1 MLEISPLVM
10 TISGFG
16 GHLTLAEFLQT
27 MQIFRCDSRDKEI
40 CKLGD
45 NGECP
50 ADCSFRAVKSEKGD
64 IVCFYDDE
72 QIWERCTWN
81 EHTNFNSFAPGIV
94 MLVFATKN
102 WRRVGGENGN
112 RRAHKLITLLEEFE
126 LTDEDKEALQL
137 ANFGT
142 SLINGFHK
150 NKKPNTRGRAL
161 DVQLFRV
168 NNSTKEMIQ
177 KTPNDEKLSN
187 KMRKV
192 GSFFSSVG
200 STCSNEGGTG
210 AKGAS
215 RRAGSFL
222 EGSTSSSEGGGG
234 GMGGTRQVWESVES
248 EGVQGARCI
257 EQ

>member
-1 MLEISPLVM
+1 
-10 TISGFG
+10 
-16 GHLTLAEFLQT
+16 

-50 ADCSFRAVKSEKGD
+50 AECSLRAVKSEKGD

-72 QIWERCTWN
+72 QMWERCTWN

-94 MLVFATKN
+94 MLVFATT
-102 WRRVGGENGN
+102 GEGWVEKMETAARTNSSPWPGIIFFLVFYTVSFYLFLN
-112 RRAHKLITLLEEFE
+112 LFIGVILEEFE
-126 LTDEDKEALQL
+126 LTDEDKQALQL

-150 NKKPNTRGRAL
+150 NKKPNARGRAL
-161 DVQLFRV
+161 AVQLFRV

-192 GSFFSSVG
+192 GSFFSSAG
-200 STCSNEGGTG
+200 STCSNEGGAG

-222 EGSTSSSEGGGG
+222 EGST
-234 GMGGTRQVWESVES
+234 
-248 EGVQGARCI
+248 C
-257 EQ
+257 